1 MPETRTTKAASTQG
15 ADSAGSELVTMA
27 TLRELLKVQERM
39 FKNLFDS
46 LLANVNARLDSV
58 IGQVAEIKARLDIYE
73 KDTSD
78 LKVSLEFS
86 QKDIKDLKPCSS
98 RLHEVEEE
106 IEKMCGS
113 LDYHTDKIEYL
124 ENQSRRSNIRIDGIR
139 EEEAETWDNTET
151 KVKEILKEKLNLDEE
166 RDIERAY
173 RVGRRANAT
182 TGSVERD
189 VQGPSFVASA
199 IGSKENRSSE
209 VQGESSPLEFFL
221 NEDLVQETLDKREE
235 QRPKFEEARRNGKIA
250 YFVLD
255 RLVIKDR
262 IERPS

>member
-1 MPETRTTKAASTQG
+1 M
-15 ADSAGSELVTMA
+15 
-27 TLRELLKVQERM
+27 
-39 FKNLFDS
+39 
-46 LLANVNARLDSV
+46 
-58 IGQVAEIKARLDIYE
+58 
-73 KDTSD
+73 
-78 LKVSLEFS
+78 SLEFS

-166 RDIERAY
+166 PDIERAH

-182 TGSVERD
+182 TGSVRRPRTIVCRLRD
-189 VQGPSFVASA
+189 WKKKEQIIRSARRIKPPGIFV
-199 IGSKENRSSE
+199 
-209 VQGESSPLEFFL
+209 
-221 NEDLVQETLDKREE
+221 NEDLAQGTLDNREE
-235 QRPKFEEARRNGKIA
+235 QRPKFEVSLCLEEPDFICLLLWGDCVPCLCMLHNPWQGSATPGCTLPHSKA
-250 YFVLD
+250 
-255 RLVIKDR
+255 
-262 IERPS
+262 

>member
-166 RDIERAY
+166 PDIERAH

-182 TGSVERD
+182 TGSVRRSRTIVCRLRD
-189 VQGPSFVASA
+189 WKQ
-199 IGSKENRSSE
+199 KEKIIR
-209 VQGESSPLEFFL
+209 GARRIKPLEFL
-221 NEDLVQETLDKREE
+221 LMKNWHKKPLTRGKSSVPSLKKREE
-235 QRPKFEEARRNGKIA
+235 TGK
-250 YFVLD
+250 
-255 RLVIKDR
+255 
-262 IERPS
+262 

>member
-166 RDIERAY
+166 PDIERAH

-182 TGSVERD
+182 TGSVRRPRTIVCRLRD
-189 VQGPSFVASA
+189 WKQKEQIIRSA
-199 IGSKENRSSE
+199 RRIKPPGIS
-209 VQGESSPLEFFL
+209 VD
-221 NEDLVQETLDKREE
+221 EDLAQETLDKREE
-235 QRPKFEEARRNGKIA
+235 RRPKFEEARRNGKIA

>member
-1 MPETRTTKAASTQG
+1 MPETRTTKAARTKG

-73 KDTSD
+73 KDTSE

-86 QKDIKDLKPCSS
+86 QKDIKDLIPCSS

-139 EEEAETWDNTET
+139 DRGRSR
-151 KVKEILKEKLNLDEE
+151 NLGQHRNQSKGYTQ
-166 RDIERAY
+166 RDA
-173 RVGRRANAT
+173 
-182 TGSVERD
+182 
-189 VQGPSFVASA
+189 
-199 IGSKENRSSE
+199 
-209 VQGESSPLEFFL
+209 
-221 NEDLVQETLDKREE
+221 
-235 QRPKFEEARRNGKIA
+235 
-250 YFVLD
+250 
-255 RLVIKDR
+255 
-262 IERPS
+262 

>member
-1 MPETRTTKAASTQG
+1 M
-15 ADSAGSELVTMA
+15 
-27 TLRELLKVQERM
+27 
-39 FKNLFDS
+39 
-46 LLANVNARLDSV
+46 ANVNARLDSV
-58 IGQVAEIKARLDIYE
+58 IGQVAEIKGRLDIYE

-124 ENQSRRSNIRIDGIR
+124 ENQSRRGNIQMDGIP
-139 EEEAETWDNTET
+139 EEEAETGTTPKPEE
-151 KVKEILKEKLNLDEE
+151 KEILKGKLTLNEE
-166 RDIERAY
+166 PDIERAH

-182 TGSVERD
+182 TGSVRRRRTIICRLHDWKQKEKIIRNARRIK
-189 VQGPSFVASA
+189 PPRIFV
-199 IGSKENRSSE
+199 
-209 VQGESSPLEFFL
+209 
-221 NEDLVQETLDKREE
+221 NEDLAQETLDKREV
-235 QRPKFEEARRNGKIA
+235 QRPKFEEARKNGKIA

>member
-15 ADSAGSELVTMA
+15 AESAASELVTMA
-27 TLRELLKVQERM
+27 MLRQLLKVQKRM
-39 FKNLFDS
+39 FRNLFDS
-46 LLANVNARLDSV
+46 LLANVNERLDSV
-58 IGQVAEIKARLDIYE
+58 IGQVAQIKARLDIYE

-166 RDIERAY
+166 PDIERAH

-182 TGSVERD
+182 TGSVRRPRTI
-189 VQGPSFVASA
+189 VVASA
-199 IGSKENRSSE
+199 IGSKKNRSSE
-209 VQGESSPLEFFL
+209 VEGESSPPGIFV
-221 NEDLVQETLDKREE
+221 NEDLALETLDKREE

-250 YFVLD
+250 YFILD
-255 RLVIKDR
+255 RLVIKER
-262 IERPS
+262 IDRPS

>member
-27 TLRELLKVQERM
+27 TLRDNDGERI

-58 IGQVAEIKARLDIYE
+58 VGQAAEIKARLDISE

-86 QKDIKDLKPCSS
+86 QKEIKDLKPCSS

-124 ENQSRRSNIRIDGIR
+124 ENQR
-139 EEEAETWDNTET
+139 
-151 KVKEILKEKLNLDEE
+151 
-166 RDIERAY
+166 
-173 RVGRRANAT
+173 
-182 TGSVERD
+182 
-189 VQGPSFVASA
+189 
-199 IGSKENRSSE
+199 
-209 VQGESSPLEFFL
+209 
-221 NEDLVQETLDKREE
+221 
-235 QRPKFEEARRNGKIA
+235 
-250 YFVLD
+250 
-255 RLVIKDR
+255 
-262 IERPS
+262 

>member
-39 FKNLFDS
+39 FRNLFDS

-166 RDIERAY
+166 PDIERAH
-173 RVGRRANAT
+173 
-182 TGSVERD
+182 
-189 VQGPSFVASA
+189 
-199 IGSKENRSSE
+199 
-209 VQGESSPLEFFL
+209 
-221 NEDLVQETLDKREE
+221 
-235 QRPKFEEARRNGKIA
+235 
-250 YFVLD
+250 
-255 RLVIKDR
+255 
-262 IERPS
+262 

>member
-1 MPETRTTKAASTQG
+1 
-15 ADSAGSELVTMA
+15 MA
-27 TLRELLKVQERM
+27 TLRELLKVPERM

-58 IGQVAEIKARLDIYE
+58 IGQVAEMKARLDTFE
-73 KDTSD
+73 KDSSN

-113 LDYHTDKIEYL
+113 LDYHTHKIEYL
-124 ENQSRRSNIRIDGIR
+124 ENQSRRNKIRIDGIR
-139 EEEAETWDNTET
+139 EEEAETWNNTET

-166 RDIERAY
+166 PDIERAH

-182 TGSVERD
+182 TGSVRRLRTIVCRD
-189 VQGPSFVASA
+189 WKQKEQIIRSA
-199 IGSKENRSSE
+199 RRIKPPGI
-209 VQGESSPLEFFL
+209 FI
-221 NEDLVQETLDKREE
+221 NEDLAQETLDKREE

-250 YFVLD
+250 YFV
-255 RLVIKDR
+255 
-262 IERPS
+262 